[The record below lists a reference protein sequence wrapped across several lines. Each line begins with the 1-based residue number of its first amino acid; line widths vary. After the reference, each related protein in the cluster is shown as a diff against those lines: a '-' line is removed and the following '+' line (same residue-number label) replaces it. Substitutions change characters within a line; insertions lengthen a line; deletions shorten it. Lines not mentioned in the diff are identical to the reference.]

1 MSSLAGVVCGWLPP
15 PLLLPTYMADD
26 RRNDGVGSTRLD
38 RDVQQIG
45 SAAVAVHG
53 VAVVQ

>member
-1 MSSLAGVVCGWLPP
+1 MSSPAGVVCGWLPP
-15 PLLLPTYMADD
+15 PPLLLMYMADD
-26 RRNDGVGSTRLD
+26 RHNDGVGSARLD